1 MKLPPLPF
9 KALISSGGRQIET
22 TITAAVRYGGGTLYR
37 TKGCGLVRA
46 EAITPIAVST
56 WRLPKDPLTD
66 HDSLKHPLSF
76 AKSDQ
81 RSFDADVYRTMQ
93 SHTPKTERD
102 FWRERTQT
110 NRAWL
115 ADILKAG
122 PLPTLEILRRA
133 KEDGIAER
141 SLRRAK
147 RRLGV
152 LAFKKGGRDGRDGA
166 VWFWRRNSQECRR

>member
-9 KALISSGGRQIET
+9 KALITTGGRSVET
-22 TITAAVRYGGGTLYR
+22 TILATVYYAGRTLYR
-37 TKGCGLVRA
+37 TKGCGLVPA
-46 EAITPIAVST
+46 EAITPIAIAT
-56 WRLPKDPLTD
+56 WRAPNDPLAD
-66 HDSLKHPLSF
+66 YDRLKQPLSF
-76 AKSDQ
+76 AMSSKPV
-81 RSFDADVYRTMQ
+81 FDADVYRTMQ
-93 SHTPKTERD
+93 SVRPRTERD

-115 ADILKAG
+115 ADILKSG

-147 RRLGV
+147 KRLGV
-152 LAFKKGGRDGRDGA
+152 VAFKKGGRDGRDGA
-166 VWFWRRNSQECRR
+166 VWFWKRK